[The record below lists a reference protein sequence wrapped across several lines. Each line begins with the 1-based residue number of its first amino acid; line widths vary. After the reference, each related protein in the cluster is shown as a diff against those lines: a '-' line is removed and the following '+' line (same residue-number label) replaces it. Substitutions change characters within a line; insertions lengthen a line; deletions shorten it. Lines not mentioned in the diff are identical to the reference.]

1 MSSRDL
7 RVPRLD
13 EGEQTGSEVQFAL
26 VIARMIDTVKSDPE
40 LMRRTVYD
48 LARHKLQ
55 EQLGSSGPAEMKQA
69 ELALEAAIRG
79 VEQFSQE
86 QIFPAPSM
94 APQFEAPMAVPYS
107 PRTTPPFAARLG
119 FKSVAE
125 QRHRLFWTTAKR
137 TAVVLL
143 VASLTVAVVSQRERL
158 GSLGQVVQNYGK
170 STSPPAPEA
179 SPSPSANLPPK
190 PAAPQPG
197 SLLPREYG
205 IYAIGESSFTELQLL
220 PGRPPD
226 VRIAVS
232 AAFKLPRS
240 ASLPNGHPKFLV
252 FRRDVATN
260 ILERAEVRVIAKITR
275 EFSSE
280 AAGKRPGEDD
290 VWVIRNFSYPYRV
303 SPVPENS
310 EMYEVHSEDPG
321 LELPPGNYALILK
334 NQAYYFSVAGEI
346 ADSKQ
351 CIERVV
357 TTNGTFYSACK
368 KP

>member
-1 MSSRDL
+1 MTSRDL
-7 RVPRLD
+7 RVPSLD

-94 APQFEAPMAVPYS
+94 APQLDGPLVPPYS
-107 PRTTPPFAARLG
+107 PRPTPLAAGVGLE
-119 FKSVAE
+119 SVAE
-125 QRHRLFWTTAKR
+125 RRHRLFWTAAKR
-137 TAVVLL
+137 SGGVLL
-143 VASLTVAVVSQRERL
+143 IAALFVAVVSQRERL
-158 GSLGQVVQNYGK
+158 DSLGKAVHSYGK
-170 STSPPAPEA
+170 STSPEQPA
-179 SPSPSANLPPK
+179 PSPSFNLPPN
-190 PAAPQPG
+190 PPTPQPG

-205 IYAIGESSFTELQLL
+205 IYAVGDSSLTELQLL

-226 VRIAVS
+226 IRIAVS
-232 AAFKLPRS
+232 AAFKLPRG

-290 VWVIRNFSYPYRV
+290 VWVIRNFSYSYRV

-346 ADSKQ
+346 ADPRQ